1 MWAAGRLQPVS
12 PSTPARGIHAGTQ
25 SGQHRRANPTR
36 CRVPR
41 HRGARQFPAP
51 LLLPLPWPRLGPQAW
66 LLLPPSSA
74 LRPNPASSSASP
86 RGGQSLLGAGSAWM
100 EPVRRDIAGC
110 DPRAQRGGHT
120 RRPGATSQDRG
131 LRASGRTRVPA
142 PRPRGAAAA
151 GAAAPPHLCW
161 LLHPRSA
168 RNGLTRPEAP
178 QAYRGRQASPPP
190 APRPALPRALCFSLT
205 SRRGTA
211 DCRRHLPPSRW
222 GRGPQP
228 PTRRPRES
236 VPARAAR
243 G

>member
-25 SGQHRRANPTR
+25 SGQHRRADPTR

-41 HRGARQFPAP
+41 HRGARQVPAP

-120 RRPGATSQDRG
+120 RRPGATSQDWG
-131 LRASGRTRVPA
+131 LRASGRPGLGVQPPQA
-142 PRPRGAAAA
+142 PPRPRTSA
-151 GAAAPPHLCW
+151 G
-161 LLHPRSA
+161 SSI
-168 RNGLTRPEAP
+168 PEAP
-178 QAYRGRQASPPP
+178 GTGSRVRKHHRLIVGGRRRPLQHPAPPCPGLCASP
-190 APRPALPRALCFSLT
+190 
-205 SRRGTA
+205 
-211 DCRRHLPPSRW
+211 
-222 GRGPQP
+222 
-228 PTRRPRES
+228 
-236 VPARAAR
+236 
-243 G
+243 